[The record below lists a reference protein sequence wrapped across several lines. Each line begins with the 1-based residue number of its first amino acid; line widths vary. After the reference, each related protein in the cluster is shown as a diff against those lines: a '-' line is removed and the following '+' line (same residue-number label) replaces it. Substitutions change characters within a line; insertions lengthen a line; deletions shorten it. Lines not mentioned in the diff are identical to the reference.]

1 MKPPMFTDD
10 KPLAQLVLTIIT
22 CLSCLFLFF
31 TIGSFL
37 SYLIYHIHPSDV
49 PVELQNPNNIPLQ
62 KFFQSVEGIGFFM
75 VPAIVL
81 GYAFSGNG
89 FSHLKLNKTPKGKSV
104 LWVLIIAISSI
115 PVVNFIA
122 GLNSM
127 IKFPQSMAGIQQ
139 YIDQTSKTYETITES
154 FMKGNSF
161 MGLLEN
167 LLVIALIPALAEEFL
182 FRGVF
187 QRIFINWTRNP
198 HWGIIITSFIFSVI
212 HLEFYGFFPR
222 WLLGILFGYML
233 LWSGSIWLPIIAH
246 FLNNGIAVVTY
257 FLINNGRAN
266 TKMADIGST
275 FDILP
280 FTIICGAIMA
290 ASIYFL
296 YKRRIMEV

>member
-1 MKPPMFTDD
+1 MS
-10 KPLAQLVLTIIT
+10 A
-22 CLSCLFLFF
+22 
-31 TIGSFL
+31 
-37 SYLIYHIHPSDV
+37 
-49 PVELQNPNNIPLQ
+49 
-62 KFFQSVEGIGFFM
+62 
-75 VPAIVL
+75 
-81 GYAFSGNG
+81 
-89 FSHLKLNKTPKGKSV
+89 
-104 LWVLIIAISSI
+104 
-115 PVVNFIA
+115 
-122 GLNSM
+122 
-127 IKFPQSMAGIQQ
+127 IQQ

-246 FLNNGIAVVTY
+246 FLNNGIAVITY
-257 FLINNGRAN
+257 FLINNGRVN
-266 TKMADIGST
+266 TKMADIG
-275 FDILP
+275 
-280 FTIICGAIMA
+280 
-290 ASIYFL
+290 
-296 YKRRIMEV
+296 